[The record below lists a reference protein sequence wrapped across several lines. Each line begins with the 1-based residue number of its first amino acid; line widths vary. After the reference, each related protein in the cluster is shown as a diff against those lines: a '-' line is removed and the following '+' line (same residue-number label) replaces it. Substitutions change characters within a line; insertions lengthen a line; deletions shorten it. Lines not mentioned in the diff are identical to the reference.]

1 MGGSLVASVAV
12 RAAPE
17 QIICVP
23 PPLSSVRK
31 HGVNI
36 RSGCLR
42 NWAVVTLRHARTAGM
57 RTSRCLAKSL
67 SGRAELAD
75 PSCSGMHVIVF

>member
-1 MGGSLVASVAV
+1 MRVSCRPRADVVGSLIASVAV

-23 PPLSSVRK
+23 PPLASVSK

-36 RSGCLR
+36 RRVLDT
-42 NWAVVTLRHARTAGM
+42 NDK
-57 RTSRCLAKSL
+57 AKFTIAASI
-67 SGRAELAD
+67 SDVQDSA
-75 PSCSGMHVIVF
+75 